1 MNSETKMDYDSKKG
15 KKDLL
20 FLMKKCLENHATN
33 RRLNEEIQ
41 RLSSDKDALNA
52 TNQDL
57 VNENIG
63 LLNVRGYGL
72 VHESQETKKDDYDQ
86 FFVVRDMVLAES
98 EGDLKDK
105 VTALTAENQTLKT
118 RAHDLED
125 QVATLTTENQKL
137 KTVSEARNVVLLSQ
151 SAARKRSRGG

>member
-63 LLNVRGYGL
+63 LLNIRGYGL
-72 VHESQETKKDDYDQ
+72 VHESQETKKVDYDQ
-86 FFVVRDMVLAES
+86 FFAVQEMDLAG
-98 EGDLKDK
+98 GDLKDK

-125 QVATLTTENQKL
+125 QVAALTTENQKL
-137 KTVSEARNVVLLSQ
+137 KTASEARVVVLLSQ
-151 SAARKRSRGG
+151 STARKRSRGG

>member
-1 MNSETKMDYDSKKG
+1 MNSETKMDYDSKKR
-15 KKDLL
+15 KKDLF
-20 FLMKKCLENHATN
+20 FLMKKCLENYATN

-57 VNENIG
+57 VNKNIG
-63 LLNVRGYGL
+63 LLNIRGY
-72 VHESQETKKDDYDQ
+72 QETKKVDYDQ
-86 FFVVRDMVLAES
+86 FFAVRDMILAES

-118 RAHDLED
+118 REHDLED

-137 KTVSEARNVVLLSQ
+137 KTVSEARKVVLVAEST
-151 SAARKRSRGG
+151 ARKRSRRR